1 MKIAIII
8 NELNIKGGTHKQVL
22 RLCQYLREQNI
33 EFVIVTKYFDP
44 MKTYTEF
51 SDFDIKYLSKDDSIC
66 ELRKNLISKV
76 HRFIKKSKLDR
87 KLYALI
93 PKDCDI
99 INVHDYGLD
108 RIIKYAEND
117 HRNVVWQINDL
128 PGWFNV
134 GVTSKEKDSIE
145 KKMKRWITRYCT
157 KNVDAITVNVT
168 KNAERVQKC
177 LNKSARVLYCG
188 VDVNEALIK
197 HHYKE
202 GAAEFRLLSM
212 GVFFPYRNYETLV
225 EVIKK
230 LREDSIHIR
239 LDIIGNTEWDKK
251 YTEKISSLISEYKL
265 DRTIKIW
272 GQVDDE
278 TYTELFNE
286 ADAFAFIN
294 IEQSWGL
301 AVFEAMS
308 AGLPTIV
315 SNSVGA
321 IELLHNGKDSIIV
334 NPQNVDEISDVL
346 KHLLIDSDYYNRI
359 SDEAARVVKEFTWEK
374 LYSSKMLEIFEKMEK
389 KR

>member
-1 MKIAIII
+1 M
-8 NELNIKGGTHKQVL
+8 
-22 RLCQYLREQNI
+22 
-33 EFVIVTKYFDP
+33 
-44 MKTYTEF
+44 
-51 SDFDIKYLSKDDSIC
+51 
-66 ELRKNLISKV
+66 
-76 HRFIKKSKLDR
+76 
-87 KLYALI
+87 
-93 PKDCDI
+93 
-99 INVHDYGLD
+99 
-108 RIIKYAEND
+108 
-117 HRNVVWQINDL
+117 
-128 PGWFNV
+128 
-134 GVTSKEKDSIE
+134 
-145 KKMKRWITRYCT
+145 
-157 KNVDAITVNVT
+157 
-168 KNAERVQKC
+168 
-177 LNKSARVLYCG
+177 
-188 VDVNEALIK
+188 
-197 HHYKE
+197 
-202 GAAEFRLLSM
+202 
-212 GVFFPYRNYETLV
+212 
-225 EVIKK
+225 
-230 LREDSIHIR
+230 
-239 LDIIGNTEWDKK
+239 
-251 YTEKISSLISEYKL
+251 ISEYKL